1 LALVMNGALE
11 GQHEGV
17 KAGDLLVFRS
27 AGAHWNSQEG
37 EVQEEQGHS
46 LLSLEAR
53 PGTKVLLLAGE
64 PLREPIAAYGP
75 FVMNSADEIHEAF
88 EDYRNGRFGTLV

>member
-1 LALVMNGALE
+1 MNGAME

-17 KAGDLLVFRS
+17 MAGDLLVFQP
-27 AGAHWNSQEG
+27 AGTHRNSREWDG
-37 EVQEEQGHS
+37 PKGLGHS

-53 PGTKVLLLAGE
+53 PGTKLLLLAGE
-64 PLREPIAAYGP
+64 PLGEPIAAYGP

-88 EDYRNGRFGTLV
+88 EDFRNGRFGTLV